1 MIAAYL
7 SKAFDSP
14 MAPAFYVTLIAVV
27 CLITTQFVPETR
39 GINLRTSVVDTAD
52 SKASELPQPQN
63 AMRQELST

>member
-7 SKAFDSP
+7 SQAFGSP
-14 MAPAFYVTLIAVV
+14 LAPAFYVTLIAVL

-39 GINLRTSVVDTAD
+39 GINLRTSVGNKT
-52 SKASELPQPQN
+52 SNKASELPQPQK